1 MKNKKQNDKLNS
13 QDPLSKSLIYISGRG
28 INIDKCI
35 LKDHSRPTG
44 LNSTSQDRFLQSFI
58 SPWVSFN
65 GKKKKNQRKCLAR
78 LGSGEWERLRTQGA
92 ERVPCV
98 RAGRE
103 REGGAC
109 RKVLVTYIPVPT
121 SGRREREKFPPRHTP
136 PTSPRTHSSTSVY
149 PLLPTTPGSKR
160 SCEEGGGW

>member
-65 GKKKKNQRKCLAR
+65 GKKKKSEKMSGQAGIRRMGTLENPGGRTGSLCEGRASKGGWSMQESPRDLHPSPHLRKKR
-78 LGSGEWERLRTQGA
+78 K
-92 ERVPCV
+92 
-98 RAGRE
+98 
-103 REGGAC
+103 
-109 RKVLVTYIPVPT
+109 RKVPT
-121 SGRREREKFPPRHTP
+121 TPHP

>member
-13 QDPLSKSLIYISGRG
+13 QDPLSKSLIYISGRS

-65 GKKKKNQRKCLAR
+65 GKKKI
-78 LGSGEWERLRTQGA
+78 
-92 ERVPCV
+92 
-98 RAGRE
+98 RE
-103 REGGAC
+103 N
-109 RKVLVTYIPVPT
+109 VW
-121 SGRREREKFPPRHTP
+121 
-136 PTSPRTHSSTSVY
+136 
-149 PLLPTTPGSKR
+149 PGWDQAN
-160 SCEEGGGW
+160 GNA